1 MNVPRSTLI
10 YVAIW
15 VGVVMVCSTLVWA
28 VISRAG
34 EGVTSEE
41 TPGRS
46 PSTSGP
52 RGSGTPDT
60 APTVSPSPS
69 PSTSSG
75 TTPASPT
82 SPVDPSTSSAVE
94 RTWSGVG
101 GVVVVV
107 CRGAAAELGT
117 ARPDTGFAI
126 EVNDT
131 GPDRVEVEFEGS
143 GDSDTETRVRA
154 TCVDGEPLFEIDD

>member
-10 YVAIW
+10 YTAIW
-15 VGVVMVCSTLVWA
+15 VGVVVVCSTLVWA

-41 TPGRS
+41 PPTRN
-46 PSTSGP
+46 PSTSVP
-52 RGSGTPDT
+52 RGTGPPDT
-60 APTVSPSPS
+60 APTLSPSDS
-69 PSTSSG
+69 PS

-82 SPVDPSTSSAVE
+82 TPVDPSTVTAVE
-94 RTWSGVG
+94 RTWSGAG

-107 CRGAAAELGT
+107 CRGTAAELGT
-117 ARPDTGFAI
+117 ARPDNGFMT

-131 GPDRVEVEFEGS
+131 GPQRVEVEFEGS
-143 GDSDTETRVRA
+143 GENDAETRVRA
-154 TCVDGEPLFEIDD
+154 ECVNGEPSFEVDTD

>member
-10 YVAIW
+10 YTAIW
-15 VGVVMVCSTLVWA
+15 VGVVLVSSTLVWA

-41 TPGRS
+41 PPVRS
-46 PSTSGP
+46 PSTSVP
-52 RGSGTPDT
+52 RGTGTPAT
-60 APTVSPSPS
+60 GPTVSPSAS
-69 PSTSSG
+69 PSTLG
-75 TTPASPT
+75 SPT
-82 SPVDPSTSSAVE
+82 APLDPSTLSAVE

-117 ARPDTGFAI
+117 ARPDTGFAV
-126 EVNDT
+126 EVDDT
-131 GPDRVEVEFEGS
+131 GPDRVEVEFEAS
-143 GDSDTETRVRA
+143 GDGDARTRVRA
-154 TCVDGEPLFEIDD
+154 ECVNGEPAFEVDSD